1 VPPLPPPTVVLLLL
15 QAGIS
20 IRLMASIP
28 SRNNPNSFLRRESDE
43 LIPAPTKVSPN
54 TGTMVAKNIPRPS
67 NGFSSRAAAAV
78 VDTVRV
84 DVAVLFA
91 GGVTEAGLSEHVGP
105 FATAGETLQVRAT
118 AELNPAVDVTVTVA
132 LAETPACPEVGESAP
147 LVIVK
152 FALLAPVLYFA
163 TNASPEAPA
172 VPCTGA
178 TVGKSVDTVFPAT

>member
-1 VPPLPPPTVVLLLL
+1 MLLLL

-20 IRLMASIP
+20 IRLMAIMP
-28 SRNNPNSFLRRESDE
+28 SRNNPNSFLRRESDDF
-43 LIPAPTKVSPN
+43 IPAPTSVSPN
-54 TGTMVAKNIPRPS
+54 TGRIVAKNTPRPPK
-67 NGFSSRAAAAV
+67 GFSSRAAAAV
-78 VDTVRV
+78 VDTVSV

-91 GGVTEAGLSEHVGP
+91 GGVTEAGLSEQVGP
-105 FATAGETLQVRAT
+105 FVTAGDTLHVSAT

-163 TNASPEAPA
+163 TNASPDAPA
-172 VPCTGA
+172 VPCKGA
-178 TVGKSVDTVFPAT
+178 TIGKSVDTVFPVT